1 MEDYKKFEKLVEN
14 FRYNGLSEF
23 QAELFS
29 ALMLGADNSKI
40 KKIYNT
46 LADSTIRN
54 HKHILKEKQKAAE
67 IQYKLFQFLNNP
79 VKSKKEYCFYILQSD
94 NIYKKLK
101 MIPYISVIYNDI
113 DLRPWKKEVETYTF
127 QEKNYYLKFLALKAY
142 SFMPEIDFLKLNREF
157 YKTKNDYI
165 KYYILKVFY
174 DKMIIDKNLLIYSFK
189 SNVKILIYAAYF
201 IISKEKL
208 NEFEKI
214 LKTIKKKTKEL
225 ERIHTLED
233 IRKLIRKEIVK
244 TKPTYVPLN
253 TSLMDKRFDI
263 SEAERQKTIKSY
275 FIGSK
280 LKIIPSREKKKI
292 IILQEILKNFE
303 NGKKYEREE
312 INKILKKIYEDYA
325 SLRRYL
331 IEYGFMERTSDGK
344 TYWVK

>member
-1 MEDYKKFEKLVEN
+1 MKDYKKFEELVEN
-14 FRYNGLSEF
+14 FKYNGLSEF

-29 ALMLGADNSKI
+29 ALMLGADNNNI

-54 HKHILKEKQKAAE
+54 HKHILREKQKAAE
-67 IQYKLFQFLNNP
+67 IQYKLFQYLDKP
-79 VKSKKEYCFYILQSD
+79 IKSKREYCFYILKS
-94 NIYKKLK
+94 NNVYKKLK
-101 MIPYISVIYNDI
+101 MIPYISTIYNDI
-113 DLRPWKKEVETYTF
+113 DLRPWKKEVENHAF

-142 SFMPEIDFLKLNREF
+142 SFMPEIDFLSLNKEF

-165 KYYILKVFY
+165 KYYILKIFY
-174 DKMIIDKNLLIYSFK
+174 DKTIVDKNLLLYSFE

-201 IISKEKL
+201 IATKEKL
-208 NEFEKI
+208 DEFDKI

-225 ERIHTLED
+225 ENIQSLED
-233 IRKLIRKEIVK
+233 IRKLIRKEIVR

-253 TSLMDKRFDI
+253 TNLMDKRFDI
-263 SEAERQKTIKSY
+263 SEAERQKAIKSY

-303 NGKKYEREE
+303 NDKKYKREE
-312 INKILKKIYEDYA
+312 VNKILKDIYEDYA

-331 IEYGFMERTSDGK
+331 IEYGFMERTSDGRV
-344 TYWVK
+344 YWIK